1 LSGRHLLGL
10 LNDIL
15 DVAKAAANRLEL
27 EYAPFDVRLTLE
39 NCIHMIREDAA
50 REGLAVQMGVDDGVG
65 TIEADERRVA
75 QVVLNLLTNAVKF
88 SRTRIDVHASSSGS
102 TLTVLVSDD
111 GPGITP
117 EDQSLIFET
126 FEQGKRR
133 PLKERG
139 NGLGLAISRKLA
151 EMHGGTLTVE
161 SELDRGSTFTFA
173 IPIEP
178 SRQSTAVS
186 PVEMPTPLSGPV
198 VVVVE
203 DDPRS
208 RELLCLH
215 VKRLGVDYVTA
226 GDGRQGLELIRSVSP
241 AAVVLD
247 IKLPVLDGW
256 DLLGVLKADPTTA
269 KIPVVVV
276 SMLDERGKGLA
287 LGAAEYLV
295 KPVRG
300 DDVRAALARVT
311 GLPANG
317 EKLVFVGEDAEVLEL
332 LRTALEPEGW
342 IVLGASTEKE
352 GLALLHEA
360 HPAVMLL
367 DLLGKGASG
376 LPMVDSV
383 RRDPSTSGLPI
394 IALTSRSMTAE
405 EKERLQGQI
414 ELVNRSTDFDV
425 SALVDVVNRALQR
438 FVTSEGS

>member
-1 LSGRHLLGL
+1 
-10 LNDIL
+10 
-15 DVAKAAANRLEL
+15 
-27 EYAPFDVRLTLE
+27 
-39 NCIHMIREDAA
+39 
-50 REGLAVQMGVDDGVG
+50 
-65 TIEADERRVA
+65 
-75 QVVLNLLTNAVKF
+75 
-88 SRTRIDVHASSSGS
+88 
-102 TLTVLVSDD
+102 
-111 GPGITP
+111 
-117 EDQSLIFET
+117 
-126 FEQGKRR
+126 
-133 PLKERG
+133 
-139 NGLGLAISRKLA
+139 
-151 EMHGGTLTVE
+151 
-161 SELDRGSTFTFA
+161 
-173 IPIEP
+173 
-178 SRQSTAVS
+178 
-186 PVEMPTPLSGPV
+186 
-198 VVVVE
+198 
-203 DDPRS
+203 
-208 RELLCLH
+208 
-215 VKRLGVDYVTA
+215 
-226 GDGRQGLELIRSVSP
+226 
-241 AAVVLD
+241 
-247 IKLPVLDGW
+247 
-256 DLLGVLKADPTTA
+256 
-269 KIPVVVV
+269 
-276 SMLDERGKGLA
+276 MLDERGKGLA

-352 GLALLHEA
+352 GLELLHEA